1 MLLGCMRFLE
11 YCTIAVFLLKYGFT
25 IVQVYNILHRYMIAC
40 YLFSMCN
47 ITVCI
52 GFQILYVMYTYT
64 SDSIE
69 SECMVSQLLAIA

>member
-1 MLLGCMRFLE
+1 MHAAG
-11 YCTIAVFLLKYGFT
+11 
-25 IVQVYNILHRYMIAC
+25 VYEISRVLHYSHFSFEVWLYHSYMIAC